1 MFRNQQTCVRS
12 RQHSF
17 STREWVLPG
26 RGKYSNPKMA
36 FLVARRRSDWRER
49 AAGERT
55 ARLGAAMV
63 EMAIVLSVF
72 LLLVLGTMDL
82 GIATYRYNTLSQ
94 AARQGVRQAVV
105 HGSLAPPA
113 MPAWGPAT
121 YNGTAGDGSPY
132 AQAVSPML
140 AGFNL
145 NAVTIK
151 VEWPDGGNAIQQRV
165 CFTVTTIYYPIVT
178 SFFPN
183 SSYTM
188 RAVSTMPVAH

>member
-1 MFRNQQTCVRS
+1 
-12 RQHSF
+12 
-17 STREWVLPG
+17 
-26 RGKYSNPKMA
+26 
-36 FLVARRRSDWRER
+36 
-49 AAGERT
+49 
-55 ARLGAAMV
+55 MV

-105 HGSLAPPA
+105 HGSLAPPE

-121 YNGTAGDGSPY
+121 YNGTAGDGSAY

-145 NAVTIK
+145 NTVTIK
-151 VEWPDGGNAIQQRV
+151 VEWPDGGNAIQQRAR
-165 CFTVTTIYYPIVT
+165 FTVTTIYYPIVT

-188 RAVSTMPVAH
+188 SAVSTMPIAH